1 MCPNFFWQNVLK
13 GKNIPAIHFIGKP
26 RAKPFIFPLISNT
39 LKSQAKRVI
48 HMAGRSFIL
57 GSLSTPGWDQSLIHW
72 AGSSRM
78 MRICPENGSTP
89 MVKSIYQ
96 CIGSIENWQEPRTH
110 HEISWFFSWFD
121 AIRFSVTL
129 WWTNSLQLKMT
140 QSKSWTFPIEKW
152 WIFPLLC
159 KRSPDMGH

>member
-26 RAKPFIFPLISNT
+26 RAKPFIFPLISIT

-96 CIGSIENWQEPRTH
+96 WIASIENWQEPRTH
-110 HEISWFFSWFD
+110 HEISWIGLTIIASSNW
-121 AIRFSVTL
+121 
-129 WWTNSLQLKMT
+129 
-140 QSKSWTFPIEKW
+140 SKSHCMKFP
-152 WIFPLLC
+152 WIFHGLMQLDFPLNQ
-159 KRSPDMGH
+159 SME